1 MFREPAF
8 AGGEESGRRAF
19 VKRSLDRPVR
29 YGVAVL
35 AVGAAV
41 LVKWLLDP
49 LTAQDTPF
57 LLILGAIM
65 VGAWYGGLG
74 PGLLATALSALA
86 IDYFFLDPK
95 VSFTTV
101 GPELLD
107 VGAFVVEGVLV
118 CVLTASLRSARDRA
132 EQSTLEAESHQ
143 ESLRESEER
152 FRLMV
157 EGVKDYAFFMLDPK
171 GCVTTWNEGAERVEG
186 YRAAEI
192 LGRHFSVFYT
202 DEEVAA
208 GRPEEKLRAAAEAGR
223 YEEEGPRVRKDG
235 STFWASVVVTALED
249 ENGNLRGFSKVVQ
262 DTTESKHTDEVL
274 RFLVGGSATLASS
287 LDYRTTL
294 SNVAGLA
301 VPALAD
307 WCAVDVLDDDGSVER
322 LAVEHSDPAKIALAF
337 ELQERNPQD
346 PDTTR
351 GVRKVLETGE
361 PDMMAEIPEELLD
374 QAAVD
379 AEHREMMRKLGL
391 KSYMVVP
398 MVARGRNH
406 GAITF
411 VSAESGRRYD
421 ESDLRLAEE
430 LSRRAALA
438 VDNAKLYEEAQ
449 REISDRK
456 VVEARLKEAEARF
469 RTLVEHIPAITYM
482 EASDKHAENN
492 AFLYISPQVEAV
504 LGYPPEEWI
513 SDPHLFRKTIHPDDR
528 ERVLAEDARTNLT
541 GEPFQMEYRQRAKD
555 GRIVWVRDESVLV
568 RDHEGRNPYWLG
580 VQFDITDRREA
591 EEALR
596 QSEGRYRTVVKQA
609 AEGIFIVD
617 IETKLILEANAAYR
631 NLLGYSAQD
640 MLGLGLTLYDVVAHD
655 RESIDRYVERILRNR
670 VEFIGE
676 RRHRRKD
683 GSLVDVEVGSSVV
696 SYGGGEALCVIVH
709 DITERRRSAE
719 RLQRSLDALLALYEA
734 GQILGS
740 SLQREEIGSRL
751 LEIAR
756 RVSSLTAA
764 VIAVPNEEG
773 ELKIWRSTGLE
784 GLRRDV
790 RFSPEAL
797 ASRERVLQTRKH
809 QAVRLPADADEPYIV
824 GLNLPLVVRDRII
837 GVLEAYGPES
847 LLERQNEETLISL
860 ANQGASAL
868 ENARLYAD
876 LAERENRL
884 QDLIRRLITAQEEE
898 RRKVSY
904 EVHDGLAQT
913 AAGAHQL
920 LQAFSRRH
928 PPDTE
933 QGRKDL
939 DRVLQLVQQTVGE
952 ARYVIADLRPT
963 ALDDL
968 GLGAAVRLQ
977 VEKISEEGREV
988 DYEEALG
995 NDRLPTEVETA
1006 LFRVTQEALTNVRKH
1021 APSARVK
1028 IALRQS
1034 NNGVQLQVRDWGPGF
1049 DPEKATDG
1057 GGPGERL
1064 GLSSM
1069 RERVALLGGNLE
1081 VRSKPGEG
1089 TEVVAEIP
1097 SVHANGKEG

>member
-1 MFREPAF
+1 M
-8 AGGEESGRRAF
+8 
-19 VKRSLDRPVR
+19 KRSLDIALR

-35 AVGAAV
+35 AAGAA
-41 LVKWLLDP
+41 LGIKLLLDP
-49 LTAQDTPF
+49 LTVQDTPF
-57 LLILGAIM
+57 LLVFGAII
-65 VGAWYGGLG
+65 VSAWYGGLG
-74 PGLLATALSALA
+74 PGLLATAVSALA
-86 IDYFFLDPK
+86 TDYFFLYPK
-95 VSFTTV
+95 GTITGFSVEGIDVLAFT
-101 GPELLD
+101 L
-107 VGAFVVEGVLV
+107 EGVLV
-118 CVLTASLRSARDRA
+118 SVLTSSLRSARDRA
-132 EQSTLEAESHQ
+132 RRSTLQARSHQ

-157 EGVKDYAFFMLDPK
+157 EGVKDYAIFMLDPG
-171 GCVTTWNEGAERVEG
+171 GCVTTWNDGAERIEG
-186 YRAAEI
+186 YGEEGI
-192 LGRHFSVFYT
+192 LGRHFSSFY
-202 DEEVAA
+202 
-208 GRPEEKLRAAAEAGR
+208 PEEDVVRGHPEDVLRAALAEGR
-223 YEEEGPRVRKDG
+223 YVEEGPKVRQDG
-235 STFWASVVVTALED
+235 SRFWASAVITTLRDRE
-249 ENGNLRGFSKVVQ
+249 GNLKGFSMVVH
-262 DTTESKHTDEVL
+262 DTTERKHTDDVL
-274 RFLVGGSATLASS
+274 RFLADSGARLSSSLGYRDTLA
-287 LDYRTTL
+287 
-294 SNVAGLA
+294 NVARLA
-301 VPALAD
+301 VPTLAD
-307 WCAVDVLDDDGSVER
+307 WCAVDVMVEDGSVER
-322 LAVEHSDPAKIALAF
+322 LAVEHSDPEKVALAY
-337 ELQERNPQD
+337 ELQERYPSD
-346 PDTTR
+346 PETTR
-351 GVRKVLETGE
+351 GVRKVLKTGE
-361 PDMMAEIPEELLD
+361 PDMMAEIPEELMD
-374 QAAVD
+374 EAAVNP
-379 AEHREMMRKLGL
+379 EHRQIMSKLGL
-391 KSYMVVP
+391 RSYMVVP

-406 GAITF
+406 GAITL

-421 ESDLRLAEE
+421 KTDLRLAEE
-430 LSRRAALA
+430 LARRAALA

-449 REISDRK
+449 REIAERK
-456 VVEARLKEAEARF
+456 ETEIRLKEAEARF
-469 RTLVEHIPAITYM
+469 RTLVEYIPAMTYM
-482 EASDKHAENN
+482 EAADSKARGTD
-492 AFLYISPQVEAV
+492 FLYMSPQIEAV
-504 LGYPPEEWI
+504 LGYSPEEWMA
-513 SDPHLFRKTIHPDDR
+513 DPGLFARTLHPDDR
-528 ERVLAEDARTNLT
+528 EQVLEEDTRTSRT
-541 GEPFQMEYRQRAKD
+541 GEPFKMEYRHVARD
-555 GRIVWVRDESVLV
+555 GSVVWMRDEAVLV
-568 RDHEGRNPYWLG
+568 RDHAGDPLYWLG
-580 VQFDITDRREA
+580 VQFDITDRRET

-596 QSEGRYRTVVKQA
+596 QSEERYRTVVKQA
-609 AEGIFIVD
+609 AEGIFVVD
-617 IETKLILEANAAYR
+617 IDTKLILEANAAYR
-631 NLLGYSAQD
+631 DLLGYSAQD

-655 RESIDRYVERILRNR
+655 RESIDQYLEQILEERIH
-670 VEFIGE
+670 FIGE

-683 GSLVDVEVGSSVV
+683 GSLVDVEVSSSVI

-719 RLQRSLDALLALYEA
+719 RLQRSLDALLAVYEA
-734 GQILGS
+734 GQILSS
-740 SLQREEIGSRL
+740 SLQRDEIGSRL
-751 LEIAR
+751 LDISR

-764 VIAVPNEEG
+764 VIAVPDDEG
-773 ELKIWRSTGLE
+773 ELKVWRATGLE
-784 GLRRDV
+784 DLRRDV
-790 RFSPEAL
+790 RFSQEAL
-797 ASRERVLQTRKH
+797 ASRQRVLETRKH
-809 QAVRLPADADEPYIV
+809 QAVRMSQPGDEATLLV
-824 GLNLPLVVRDRII
+824 GLNLPLLVRDRII

-884 QDLIRRLITAQEEE
+884 QDLIRKLITAQEEE

-977 VEKISEEGREV
+977 VEKISEEGCEV

-1028 IALRQS
+1028 ISLRHA
-1034 NNGVQLQVRDWGPGF
+1034 NNGVELQVRDWGPGF

-1097 SVHANGKEG
+1097 STNGKGR

>member
-1 MFREPAF
+1 M
-8 AGGEESGRRAF
+8 
-19 VKRSLDRPVR
+19 KRPLERPLR
-29 YGVAVL
+29 YGAAVL

-41 LVKWLLDP
+41 LVKLLLDP

-65 VGAWYGGLG
+65 VSAWYGGLG
-74 PGLLATALSALA
+74 PGLLATGLSALA
-86 IDYFFLDPK
+86 TDYFFLDPK
-95 VSFTTV
+95 VSFATF
-101 GPELLD
+101 GPEFLD
-107 VGAFVVEGVLV
+107 LGAFVVEGVLV

-132 EQSTLEAESHQ
+132 ERSKLEAESHQ
-143 ESLRESEER
+143 ENLRESEER

-157 EGVKDYAFFMLDPK
+157 QGVKDYAYFMLDPK

-186 YRAAEI
+186 YRAGEI
-192 LGRHFSVFYT
+192 MGEHFSVFYT
-202 DEEVAA
+202 DGDVASSH
-208 GRPEEKLRAAAEAGR
+208 PEEKLRAAAEEGR
-223 YEEEGPRVRKDG
+223 YREEGPRVCKDG
-235 STFWASVVVTALED
+235 STFWASVLITSLKD
-249 ENGNLRGFSKVVQ
+249 RYGNLRGFSMLVQ
-262 DTTESKHTDEVL
+262 DISERKRADDVL
-274 RFLVGGSATLASS
+274 RFLAESTASLASS

-294 SNVAGLA
+294 ANVAGLA
-301 VPALAD
+301 VPTLAD

-322 LAVEHSDPAKIALAF
+322 VAVEHSDPEKVALAF
-337 ELQERNPQD
+337 ELQARYPSD

-361 PDMMAEIPEELLD
+361 PDMMEEIPEELLD
-374 QAAVD
+374 QVAVD
-379 AEHREMMRKLGL
+379 AEHRVMMRKLGL

-421 ESDLRLAEE
+421 ETDLRLTEE
-430 LSRRAALA
+430 LARRAALA
-438 VDNAKLYEEAQ
+438 ADNARLYEEAQ

-456 VVEARLKEAEARF
+456 EAEARLKEAEARF
-469 RTLVEHIPAITYM
+469 RTLVEHIPAVTYM
-482 EASDKHAENN
+482 EAADKHAESN
-492 AFLYISPQVEAV
+492 AFLYISPQIEAV
-504 LGYPPEEWI
+504 LGYTPGEWVT
-513 SDPHLFRKTIHPDDR
+513 DPLLFRKTLHPDDR
-528 ERVLAEDARTNLT
+528 ERVLAEDARTNIT
-541 GEPFQMEYRQRAKD
+541 GEPFRMEYRHRAKD
-555 GRIVWVRDESVLV
+555 GRTVWVRDESVLV
-568 RDHEGRNPYWLG
+568 RDHEGGAPYWLG

-631 NLLGYSAQD
+631 DLLGYTAQD

-655 RESIDRYVERILRNR
+655 HESIDRYVDRILENR

-734 GQILGS
+734 GQILSS

-756 RVSSLTAA
+756 RVSNLTAA
-764 VIAVPNEEG
+764 VIAVPDEEG
-773 ELKIWRSTGLE
+773 ELKVWLSSGLE
-784 GLRRDV
+784 RLLPNA
-790 RFSPEAL
+790 RFTPEAL
-797 ASRERVLQTRKH
+797 FARQRVLETRKH
-809 QAVRLPADADEPYIV
+809 QAVRIEQPQDPDEPYFV
-824 GLNLPLVVRDRII
+824 GLNLPLLVRGRLI
-837 GVLEAYGPES
+837 GVLEAYGPTA
-847 LLERQNEETLISL
+847 LMARQNEETLISL

-868 ENARLYAD
+868 ENARLYAE
-876 LAERENRL
+876 LSERENRL
-884 QDLIRRLITAQEEE
+884 QDLIRKLITAQEEE

-920 LQAFSRRH
+920 LQAFARRH
-928 PPDTE
+928 PPDSE
-933 QGRKDL
+933 EGRKDL

-977 VEKISEEGREV
+977 VEKIEGEGCEV

-995 NDRLPTEVETA
+995 DERLPAEVETA
-1006 LFRVTQEALTNVRKH
+1006 MFRVTQEALTNVRKH

-1028 IALRQS
+1028 IALKYS
-1034 NNGVQLQVRDWGPGF
+1034 NNCVHLNVRDWGPGF
-1049 DPEKATDG
+1049 DPEKATEG

-1081 VRSKPGEG
+1081 VRSRPGEG

-1097 SVHANGKEG
+1097 SVQANGKGR

>member
-1 MFREPAF
+1 MRVTRCVVEGNAI
-8 AGGEESGRRAF
+8 AQQGTRWRRKCRRQDRGTGGKGKRAHGISKRPRCRPGMGTTRLRFSVRRSPDIA
-19 VKRSLDRPVR
+19 LR

-35 AVGAAV
+35 AVGTAV
-41 LVKWLLDP
+41 LVKLLLDP

-74 PGLLATALSALA
+74 PGLLATALSTLA
-86 IDYFFLDPK
+86 IDYLFLVPRI
-95 VSFTTV
+95 SFATV
-101 GPELLD
+101 GTELLD
-107 VGAFVVEGVLV
+107 LGAFVVEGILV

-132 EQSTLEAESHQ
+132 ERSALEAERHQ
-143 ESLRESEER
+143 ENLREGEER
-152 FRLMV
+152 FRFL
-157 EGVKDYAFFMLDPK
+157 
-171 GCVTTWNEGAERVEG
+171 
-186 YRAAEI
+186 AAS
-192 LGRHFSVFYT
+192 G
-202 DEEVAA
+202 
-208 GRPEEKLRAAAEAGR
+208 
-223 YEEEGPRVRKDG
+223 
-235 STFWASVVVTALED
+235 
-249 ENGNLRGFSKVVQ
+249 
-262 DTTESKHTDEVL
+262 
-274 RFLVGGSATLASS
+274 ATLTSS

-294 SNVAGLA
+294 ANVAGLA

-337 ELQERNPQD
+337 ELQERNPSN
-346 PDTTR
+346 PDASR
-351 GVRKVLETGE
+351 GVRKVLQTGE

-374 QAAVD
+374 QIAVD
-379 AEHREMMRKLGL
+379 AEHREMMRELGL

-430 LSRRAALA
+430 LARTAALA

-456 VVEARLKEAEARF
+456 EVEARLKEAEARF
-469 RTLVEHIPAITYM
+469 RTLIEHTPATTYI
-482 EASDKHAENN
+482 EAADKHADNN
-492 AFLYISPQVEAV
+492 AFLYISPQIEAV

-513 SDPHLFRKTIHPDDR
+513 SDPLLFRKTLHPDDR
-528 ERVLAEDARTNLT
+528 ERVLAEDARTNIT

-555 GRIVWVRDESVLV
+555 GRVVWVRDESVLV
-568 RDHEGRNPYWLG
+568 RDHDGGKPYWLG

-617 IETKLILEANAAYR
+617 LETKLILEANAAYR

-655 RESIDRYVERILRNR
+655 RQSIDGFVGRILQNR

-683 GSLVDVEVGSSVV
+683 GSLVHVEVGSSVI

-751 LEIAR
+751 LEIAS
-756 RVSSLTAA
+756 RVSNLTAA
-764 VIAVPNEEG
+764 VLAVPGEDG
-773 ELKIWRSTGLE
+773 ELRIWRSTGLE
-784 GLRRDV
+784 GLWRQIRFYSEAVAARRK
-790 RFSPEAL
+790 AL
-797 ASRERVLQTRKH
+797 ETRKY
-809 QAVRLPADADEPYIV
+809 QAVRLRQPGDADESQLV
-824 GLNLPLVVRDRII
+824 SLNLPLLVRGRLI
-837 GVLEAYGPES
+837 GVLVAYGPEA
-847 LLERQNEETLISL
+847 LMERQYEETLISL

-868 ENARLYAD
+868 ENARLYAE

-884 QDLIRRLITAQEEE
+884 QDLIRKLITAQEEE

-920 LQAFSRRH
+920 LQAFARQH
-928 PPDTE
+928 PPTS
-933 QGRKDL
+933 
-939 DRVLQLVQQTVGE
+939 
-952 ARYVIADLRPT
+952 
-963 ALDDL
+963 
-968 GLGAAVRLQ
+968 
-977 VEKISEEGREV
+977 EKGS
-988 DYEEALG
+988 L
-995 NDRLPTEVETA
+995 
-1006 LFRVTQEALTNVRKH
+1006 
-1021 APSARVK
+1021 
-1028 IALRQS
+1028 
-1034 NNGVQLQVRDWGPGF
+1034 
-1049 DPEKATDG
+1049 
-1057 GGPGERL
+1057 
-1064 GLSSM
+1064 
-1069 RERVALLGGNLE
+1069 
-1081 VRSKPGEG
+1081 
-1089 TEVVAEIP
+1089 
-1097 SVHANGKEG
+1097 